1 MCFGDAAGSIDV
13 SVVGGTPPYTYLWSS
28 SDVTQDLTDVLAG
41 TYELTVMDSL
51 GCTEF
56 ISIDVSEP
64 LAPLSVILNPVDVLC
79 FGNSSG
85 SIDAVVSGGTAP
97 YTYLWSN

>member
-1 MCFGDAAGSIDV
+1 M
-13 SVVGGTPPYTYLWSS
+13 LL
-28 SDVTQDLTDVLAG
+28 QDLTDVLAG
-41 TYELTVMDSL
+41 TYELTVTDSL

-79 FGNSSG
+79 FGNSTG
-85 SIDAVVSGGTAP
+85 SIDARREWRNCSLYLLVVKWRNYRRHFKYSGR
-97 YTYLWSN
+97 